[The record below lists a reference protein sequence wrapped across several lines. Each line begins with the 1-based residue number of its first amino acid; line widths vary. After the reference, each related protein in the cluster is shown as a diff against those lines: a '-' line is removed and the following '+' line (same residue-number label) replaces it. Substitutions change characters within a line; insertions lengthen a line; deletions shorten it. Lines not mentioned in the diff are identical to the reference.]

1 MKYTKIFAFLLTAGL
16 LLTLCACKSDPKSE
30 EQEEPDPNFP
40 VQLELVHETLTIQ
53 EAPSSVVSLSPAIT
67 TLFYELGEDEFLKGV
82 SSYAPA
88 EAAEKTDCGTAQFVD
103 LEAVAAIGPDLLFT
117 DAPLLEEQ
125 LTELYQMDVE
135 VIWIPRP
142 ESEQEIQERAE
153 LVLLALYGREEGAKR
168 ADTFAEEWQK
178 AWRPLEEVETSVK
191 EEKNVVLLG
200 REDLAATGDTW
211 EGNLLAFLGMKNPA
225 QEGSDWQVPE
235 KQTAEDGAVSYVYD
249 EEAVEWNPDVI
260 FYDSRLSAEAIKA
273 HQLYADS
280 NAVANDALYPL
291 DWSILQMQ
299 NREFPELLGSMV
311 EKVYPELWEQIQEE
325 WKTAQESEQNTEETE
340 PAEPEAQAEAE
351 KE

>member
-16 LLTLCACKSDPKSE
+16 LLTLCGCKSDPKPE

-67 TLFYELGEDEFLKGV
+67 TLFYDLGEDEFLKGV
-82 SSYAPA
+82 SSYALA
-88 EAAEKTDCGTAQFVD
+88 EAAGKTDCGTAQFVD

-117 DAPLLEEQ
+117 DTPLLEEQ

-178 AWRPLEEVETSVK
+178 AWRPLEEVETSVA
-191 EEKNVVLLG
+191 EEKNVLLLG

-211 EGNLLAFLGMKNPA
+211 EGKLLEFLGMKNPA
-225 QEGSDWQVPE
+225 QEGSNWQVPE
-235 KQTAEDGAVSYVYD
+235 KQTAEDGTVSYVYD
-249 EEAVEWNPDVI
+249 EDAVAWNPDVI
-260 FYDSRLSAEAIKA
+260 FYDSRLSAEEIKA

-299 NREFPELLGSMV
+299 NRELPELLGSMV